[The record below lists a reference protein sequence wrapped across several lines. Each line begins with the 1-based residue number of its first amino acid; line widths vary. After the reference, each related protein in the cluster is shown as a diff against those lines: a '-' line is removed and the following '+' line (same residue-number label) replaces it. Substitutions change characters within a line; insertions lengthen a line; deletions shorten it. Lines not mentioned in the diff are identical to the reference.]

1 VVTLHELILMRH
13 AEALPAAIDADDF
26 SRPLSDAGR
35 AAAARAARKLA
46 AGAAIERLLYSP
58 ARRTSETATMVAA
71 ELALGPAR
79 LEAVPELYLA
89 TAVRIREV
97 IAARHGGAGILL
109 VVGHNPSLSEL
120 GGELDPR
127 RKQGQLA
134 TAEFWRLPHTADAW
148 RELTHS

>member
-1 VVTLHELILMRH
+1 VHELVLMRH
-13 AEALPAAIDADDF
+13 AEALPAAIDAEDY

-46 AGAAIERLLYSP
+46 AGAAIDRLLYSP
-58 ARRTSETATMVAA
+58 ALRTSETAAIVAA
-71 ELALGPAR
+71 ALSLRPAL

-89 TAVRIREV
+89 TPLRVRAV
-97 IAARHGGAGILL
+97 IAARHGNARTLL

-127 RKQGQLA
+127 RKHDHLA
-134 TAEFWRLPHTADAW
+134 TAGFWRLPFGADAW
-148 RELTHS
+148 RELTQS